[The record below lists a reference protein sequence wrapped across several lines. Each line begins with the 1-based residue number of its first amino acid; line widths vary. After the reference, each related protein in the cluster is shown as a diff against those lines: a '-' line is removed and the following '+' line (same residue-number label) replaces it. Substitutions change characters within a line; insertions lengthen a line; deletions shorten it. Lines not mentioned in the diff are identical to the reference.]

1 MCLICAGLV
10 TDKLTVSEARKNFG
24 EMREQIDKE
33 HRLEVLKMIWK
44 KEDEEDIYF
53 IEDNKYGDTDWK
65 IY

>member
-53 IEDNKYGDTDWK
+53 IEDDKYGDTD
-65 IY
+65 

>member
-44 KEDEEDIYF
+44 KEDEEDTYF
-53 IEDNKYGDTDWK
+53 IEDNKYGDTD
-65 IY
+65 

>member
-10 TDKLTVSEARKNFG
+10 TDKLTVSEARKNLG
-24 EMREQIDKE
+24 EMRQQIDKE

-53 IEDNKYGDTDWK
+53 IEDDKYGDTD
-65 IY
+65 

>member
-44 KEDEEDIYF
+44 KEDEEDTYF

>member
-53 IEDNKYGDTDWK
+53 IEDNKYGDTD
-65 IY
+65 

>member
-10 TDKLTVSEARKNFG
+10 TDKLTTSEARKNLG

-53 IEDNKYGDTDWK
+53 IEDDKYGDTD
-65 IY
+65 